1 MQDADL
7 EYDPADYPLLVE
19 PLLAGKAKVVY
30 GSRYLNRI
38 KLLRERL
45 RLLRWGVSVLNWAV
59 RLLYGVRLTD
69 EATCFKAFSTELL
82 KKLDL
87 QCERFEFCPEV
98 TAKLCRQGEK
108 ILEVPI
114 HYESRNI
121 KAGKK
126 LRWTDGI
133 EALKTLWK
141 YRHWDGKK
149 ERDRQRIAETERK
162 Q

>member
-1 MQDADL
+1 L
-7 EYDPADYPLLVE
+7 EYDPADYPLLIE
-19 PLLAGKAKVVY
+19 PLLSGKATVVY
-30 GSRYLNRI
+30 GSRYLNRP
-38 KLLRERL
+38 KVFRERF
-45 RLLRWGVSVLNWAV
+45 RLLRIGVTILNLAV

-69 EATCFKAFSTELL
+69 EATCYKAFSTELL

-87 QCERFEFCPEV
+87 QCERFDFCPEV
-98 TAKLCRQGEK
+98 TAKLCRQGVK

-141 YRHWDGKK
+141 YRRWNENAKVCDCK
-149 ERDRQRIAETERK
+149 EVASIGRTQ
-162 Q
+162 